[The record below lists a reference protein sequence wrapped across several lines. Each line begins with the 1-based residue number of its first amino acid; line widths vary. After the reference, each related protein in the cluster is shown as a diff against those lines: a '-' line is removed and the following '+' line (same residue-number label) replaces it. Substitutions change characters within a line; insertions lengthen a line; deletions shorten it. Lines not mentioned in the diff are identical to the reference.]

1 MAQTTESGP
10 LMAVVVVDRT
20 KLLDALQAVAA
31 KVADLVEP
39 VVDTSVPLPRSEW
52 TVGEAA
58 AHLAWAQE
66 TFTRILRGEAVQHG
80 DKTPEGLAEANAVV
94 LNRYTERGGA
104 RLAELIVEWTR
115 AYVQSVAGAPSDLA
129 VPTPMGTMNVDTCS
143 AYMLTHLMMHG
154 APIAEALHKSN
165 PFGPAEVEQSLA
177 FITYVMPAIVD
188 EEAARGFS
196 ACYDVRFRRGPRL
209 AFMFDDGQLTIASAP
224 TRRVDCHISADPVAF
239 LLVGSGMVG
248 QWGQIAR
255 GRLMT
260 WGRKPWL
267 ALKFTGL
274 FHPP

>member
-1 MAQTTESGP
+1 
-10 LMAVVVVDRT
+10 MAVVVVDRM
-20 KLLDALQAVAA
+20 KLLEAVQAVAG
-31 KVADLVEP
+31 KVAEIVGP
-39 VVDTSVPLPRSEW
+39 VADTSILLPRSEW

-66 TFTRILRGEAVQHG
+66 TFTRIVRGETVHHG
-80 DKTPEGLAEANAVV
+80 DKTPEGLAAANAVV
-94 LNRYTERGGA
+94 LNQYTERDGT
-104 RLAELIVEWTR
+104 RLAERIVEWTR
-115 AYVQSVAGAPSDLA
+115 AYVQAASGAPSDLA
-129 VPTPMGTMNVDTCS
+129 VLTPMGTMGVDTCS

-154 APIAEALHKSN
+154 WPIAQALHKSN
-165 PFGPAEVEQSLA
+165 PFGPQEVEQSLA

-188 EEAARGFS
+188 EEAARGFT
-196 ACYDVRFRRGPRL
+196 ACYDVHFHGGPRL
-209 AFMFDDGQLTIASAP
+209 AFMFDEGQLTVASAP
-224 TRRVDCHISADPVAF
+224 ARRVDCHISADPVAF
-239 LLVGSGMVG
+239 LLVGAGMVG

>member
-1 MAQTTESGP
+1 
-10 LMAVVVVDRT
+10 MAVVAVNRT
-20 KLLDALQAVAA
+20 KLLDAVQSVAA
-31 KVADLVEP
+31 KVADMVEP
-39 VVDTSVPLPRSEW
+39 VADTNIPLPRSEW

-66 TFTRILRGEAVQHG
+66 SFTRILRGETVRHG
-80 DKTPEGLAEANAVV
+80 DKTRESLAEANIVV
-94 LNRYTERGGA
+94 LNQYTERGGP

-115 AYVQSVAGAPSDLA
+115 AYVQSAASASPDLT
-129 VPTPMGTMNVDTCS
+129 VDTPMGSMNVDTCS
-143 AYMLTHLMMHG
+143 AYVLTHLMMHG
-154 APIAEALHKSN
+154 WPIAQALGKGN
-165 PFGPAEVEQSLA
+165 PFGPAEVEQSLV
-177 FITYVMPAIVD
+177 FITYVMPSIVD
-188 EEAARGFS
+188 EEAARGFT

-209 AFMFDDGQLTIASAP
+209 GFMFDDGQLTIAAPAP
-224 TRRVDCHISADPVAF
+224 TRRPDCHISADPVAF